1 MKFPITREKL
11 QNFDYAESIM
21 EKANE
26 EINKKFDVLLENL
39 TKEFTRQIQ
48 HLIREKKIVWHELSN
63 INNIIGI
70 HYSDIQ
76 RSNEY
81 KNNNNNNHT
90 STFHN
95 HNNRDII
102 FEQYREIF
110 MKKIQELFIGCDII
124 VDPLKTYIIID
135 WS

>member
-11 QNFDYAESIM
+11 QNFNYDEEIM
-21 EKANE
+21 GKANE
-26 EINKKFDVLLENL
+26 EINKKFDVLLQNL
-39 TKEFTRQIQ
+39 TNEFTSQI
-48 HLIREKKIVWHELSN
+48 LNIPNLLREKKFTWKGLSG

-70 HYSDIQ
+70 HYSNNII
-76 RSNEY
+76 EAY
-81 KNNNNNNHT
+81 KNN
-90 STFHN
+90 SIFHN
-95 HNNRDII
+95 HNNRNII

-110 MKKIQELFIGCDII
+110 IKKIQELFIGCNII